1 MIMKILFNTVLF
13 LIFFNGNCYGQQF
26 LKDCSNCVEIS
37 KEKLLE
43 IKNVTTDFK
52 ISKAVLENGIVFD
65 KKVGDSLVKNK
76 EISNYKQTFYKDT
89 ILNAFYVVYS
99 KMTTDEMEAR
109 VKKFKLKKEVDSK
122 IRDSLN
128 GSKINDLM
136 LTTID
141 GNVYDLKSLKGK
153 VVVLNFWFTKC
164 KPCIEEIEALNE
176 LKIKFKDTPVVFF
189 AVTWNKKAE
198 IITFLEKKKFDFIHV
213 TEARDVIEKFK
224 IPHYPYNIIISPDGN
239 VEYVS
244 DKFSINVLKRL
255 ERRIEKNIEEI

>member
-1 MIMKILFNTVLF
+1 MNTKSFLL
-13 LIFFNGNCYGQQF
+13 LIFFNITSYSQQF
-26 LKDCSNCVEIS
+26 LKDCTNCVEIS

-43 IKNVTTDFK
+43 MKNATSDFK
-52 ISKAVLENGIVFD
+52 ISKAVLGNGIVFD
-65 KKVGDSLVKNK
+65 KKVSDSLVKNN
-76 EISNYKQTFYKDT
+76 EIFNYKQIFYKDT
-89 ILNAFYVVYS
+89 IENAFYVVYS
-99 KMTTDEMEAR
+99 KMTTAEIEAR
-109 VKKFKLKKEVDSK
+109 EKKFKLKKEVDSK

-128 GSKINDLM
+128 GSKIDDLT

-141 GNVYDLKSLKGK
+141 GDVYDLNSLKGK

-164 KPCIEEIEALNE
+164 KPCVEEIEGLNE
-176 LKIKFKDTPVVFF
+176 IKIKFKDAPVVFF

-198 IITFLEKKKFDFIHV
+198 IITFLEKKKFDFILV
-213 TEARDVIEKFK
+213 TDARDVIEKFK

-244 DKFSINVLKRL
+244 DKFSINILKRL